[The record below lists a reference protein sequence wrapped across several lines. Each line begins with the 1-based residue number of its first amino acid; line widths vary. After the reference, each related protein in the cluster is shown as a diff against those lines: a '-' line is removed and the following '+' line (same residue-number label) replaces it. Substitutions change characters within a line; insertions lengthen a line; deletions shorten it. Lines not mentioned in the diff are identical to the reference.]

1 MAWFRIIMLAFIHK
15 QGQIFFCHNLVGR
28 ICLILPSSNP
38 SQFPGPS
45 LVPITIEWVLSGY
58 PCLGYLQP
66 PSFFQDWPFLT
77 KTTIHFPY
85 YIHLIFPARW
95 YTLFT
100 RVSRRIPPNSILQNA
115 PKTQEISQ
123 ISKFRPWHTWCTP
136 NQSPLSTWFDS
147 T

>member
-1 MAWFRIIMLAFIHK
+1 MPWFRIIMLAFIHK
-15 QGQIFFCHNLVGR
+15 QGQIFCHNVVGR

-38 SQFPGPS
+38 PQFPEPS
-45 LVPITIEWVLSGY
+45 LVPITTEWVLSSY

-66 PSFFQDWPFLT
+66 PRFLQDCPFLT
-77 KTTIHFPY
+77 KTSILFPY

-100 RVSRRIPPNSILQNA
+100 SVSRMIPPDSILQNS

-123 ISKFRPWHTWCTP
+123 IFKFRPRPTSCTP
-136 NQSPLSTWFDS
+136 NQSPVSTWFDS
-147 T
+147 I